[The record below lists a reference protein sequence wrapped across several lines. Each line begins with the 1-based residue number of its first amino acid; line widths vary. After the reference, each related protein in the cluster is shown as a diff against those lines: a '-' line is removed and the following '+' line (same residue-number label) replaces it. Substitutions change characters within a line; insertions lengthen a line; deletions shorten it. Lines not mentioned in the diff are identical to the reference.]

1 LDKFGG
7 EIMKI
12 YSLFF
17 LIFFLPAASSAAPNQ
32 TVMAIL
38 RAAKNIVKTPITE
51 AERLFIDK
59 KYREMRDETKQD
71 PDNFCSL
78 GILGEDKIT
87 DLINVSDKARD
98 KECSCVAWGSCL
110 ADMCP
115 CDKLCPKG
123 FGIFRHPEG
132 ITPKNLSTESNGLA
146 FRNTEGGSKHKGDM
160 GYCWG
165 HARLTSQFNRLAF
178 FDGSKK
184 APYDLHSEDLQEQRN
199 AIKYYKGLID
209 KISKNKSV
217 DIPGFPDLQSLSSE
231 PSLQSYIAD
240 KVAEGWADQAMSW
253 QGLGVSLGAKSKS
266 DSKYQEILE
275 ATKERLDMN
284 MQPTLVFTFKGQPF
298 FTHASLVSH
307 YEKLDD
313 GSIKLC
319 MRDNNFPESNAAK
332 CEDYITLNKEG
343 GLHHSYYGELGSIK
357 VAHNE
362 NKDAVIQAKALR
374 KKCQDEKKCEGS
386 N

>member
-1 LDKFGG
+1 
-7 EIMKI
+7 MKT
-12 YSLFF
+12 YAFF
-17 LIFFLPAASSAAPNQ
+17 LVILFCLPVHSASNQ
-32 TVMAIL
+32 TVLAIT
-38 RAAKNIVKTPITE
+38 RAAKNIVKTPFTE
-51 AERLFIDK
+51 AERLLIDK
-59 KYREMRDETKQD
+59 QYKEMRDETKAD
-71 PDNFCSL
+71 PDNFCSP
-78 GILGEDKIT
+78 GIIDENNIS
-87 DLINVSDKARD
+87 DLVNVSDKARD
-98 KECSCVAWGSCL
+98 KECRCVAWGSCL

-115 CDKLCPKG
+115 CDKLCPNG

-132 ITPKNLSTESNGLA
+132 MTAKNLSSENNGLA

-165 HARLTSQFNRLAF
+165 HARLTAQFNRLAF
-178 FDGSKK
+178 FDANKS
-184 APYDLHSEDLQEQRN
+184 APFDLHSADSKEQN
-199 AIKYYKGLID
+199 QAIKYYKGLID
-209 KISKNKSV
+209 KIVKNKSV
-217 DIPGFPDLQSLSSE
+217 AIPGFPDLQALSSE

-319 MRDNNFPESNAAK
+319 MRDNNFPESNAAECK
-332 CEDYITLNKEG
+332 DYMTLNKEG
-343 GLHHSYYGELGSIK
+343 GLHHSAYGDIGSIK

-374 KKCQDEKKCEGS
+374 KKCQDEKLCSKK
-386 N
+386 